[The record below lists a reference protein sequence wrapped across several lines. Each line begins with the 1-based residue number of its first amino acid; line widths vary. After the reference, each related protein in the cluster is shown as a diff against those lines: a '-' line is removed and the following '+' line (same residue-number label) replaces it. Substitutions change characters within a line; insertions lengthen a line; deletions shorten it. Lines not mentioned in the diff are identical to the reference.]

1 MSANATVTLGLS
13 AAKRAAIDKERGH
26 RIRLYGL
33 YALSIS
39 INLAIFIYGFDYYK
53 LSSVDRPFSPKHH
66 LLRPSGP
73 IGLYIGIFGVLLF
86 AGIFLYPIR
95 KRWPWLATKGST
107 RHWLDIHVL
116 MGLTAPFIIAFHS
129 TLKFRGIAG
138 MAFWIMFA
146 VSASGVVGRYL
157 YAQIPRSLNTA
168 ELSRKELQ
176 ELQAQLANQ
185 LAAQNLLP
193 EAQLRAL
200 LRLPSVQVVNKLPVV
215 IAIIYMM
222 ILDVVRFFRVGI
234 GADSAQSTFTVA
246 GPSWKESMRPEKK
259 LRFPNGF
266 SSSRAPRRSS
276 ISGTSSISLSVTHL
290 PCCPCSTL
298 DCNSCWD
305 TSKQPHGNPHH
316 NCYCGNHQPLLF
328 AWLPEEPEETRSESQ
343 GSRGEGQTILRGS
356 QGPASQER
364 HDLLHWLCHLH
375 DCVSRRGRAGDDRRQ
390 SGHR

>member
-1 MSANATVTLGLS
+1 MSANAAVSLGLS
-13 AAKRAAIDKERGH
+13 AAKKASMDKERRH
-26 RIRLYGL
+26 RIRLYML
-33 YALSIS
+33 YALAVS

-73 IGLYIGIFGVLLF
+73 MGLYIGVFGVLLF

-168 ELSRKELQ
+168 ELSLKEIQ
-176 ELQAQLANQ
+176 ERQAQLANQ

-193 EAQLRAL
+193 QTELGAL
-200 LRLPSVQVVNKLPVV
+200 LRLPSAQSVRKLPIV
-215 IAIIYMM
+215 IAIVYMM
-222 ILDVVRFFRVGI
+222 LLDIVRFFRVARLRRHALSGSEYI
-234 GADSAQSTFTVA
+234 TSLA
-246 GPSWKESMRPEKK
+246 GFVK
-259 LRFPNGF
+259 
-266 SSSRAPRRSS
+266 
-276 ISGTSSISLSVTHL
+276 T
-290 PCCPCSTL
+290 
-298 DCNSCWD
+298 
-305 TSKQPHGNPHH
+305 
-316 NCYCGNHQPLLF
+316 
-328 AWLPEEPEETRSESQ
+328 
-343 GSRGEGQTILRGS
+343 
-356 QGPASQER
+356 
-364 HDLLHWLCHLH
+364 
-375 DCVSRRGRAGDDRRQ
+375 
-390 SGHR
+390 GHRELEKAVHAAGEEAALSKRILFLSRSQKVFHLWHVIHKPFSYAFAVLAVLHIGLQFVLGYF